1 MHHFKAFDLMN
12 MQYETRICQKIL
24 NKATNDKNQHPPPLL
39 STLPLFLILF
49 GKNCPPQSIN
59 TNDFGS
65 VLYQQSRS
73 RKKVFYRHIHPQDI
87 YGQQQLVILHQMYQ
101 QSQTL
106 LESIENMAAFVNQFA
121 WHQIFLNYMHGL
133 KSAVLAFSQNGLG

>member
-1 MHHFKAFDLMN
+1 MTLVRSFF
-12 MQYETRICQKIL
+12 CL
-24 NKATNDKNQHPPPLL
+24 NVL
-39 STLPLFLILF
+39 
-49 GKNCPPQSIN
+49 QS
-59 TNDFGS
+59 S

-133 KSAVLAFSQNGLG
+133 KSAVLEFFQNGLRWPCPAVIVSLNNASQHLKYSFLFRVPMNIRLEGIIRKCVLFHVKIF